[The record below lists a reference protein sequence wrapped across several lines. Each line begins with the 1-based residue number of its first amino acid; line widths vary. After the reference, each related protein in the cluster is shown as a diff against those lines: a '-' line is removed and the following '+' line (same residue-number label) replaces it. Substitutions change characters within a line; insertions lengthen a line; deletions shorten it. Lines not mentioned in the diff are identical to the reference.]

1 MKLFYS
7 PGACS
12 MATHIV
18 LEELGMKYEAVKI
31 DASKPRSPEH
41 LKASPLGYVPALITD
56 KGEGLCEGVAI
67 MQYLADQKPEKNL
80 VPKLG
85 TWERYKMMELMN
97 FLSTELHK
105 GFNPLW
111 SLDRW
116 TTTPEAKEHLRTA
129 VISRLSTRLD
139 AMENMVKGGKQ
150 FLFGDTFTIADAYA
164 FTVLNWSKMVNL
176 DMSKWPSLLGYT
188 EKISMRP
195 SVQTVMKSEFG
206 K

>member
-18 LEELGMKYEAVKI
+18 LEELGLKYEAVKI

-56 KGEGLCEGVAI
+56 KGEGLSEGVAI

-85 TWERYKMMELMN
+85 TWERYKMMETMN

-105 GFNPLW
+105 GFSPLW

-116 TTTPEAKEHLRTA
+116 TDTPQAKEHMRAA
-129 VISRLSTRLD
+129 VVTRLSTRFD
-139 AMENMVKGGKQ
+139 ALSEMLKGKQ
-150 FLFGDTFTIADAYA
+150 FLCGDTFTIADAYA
-164 FTVLNWSKMVNL
+164 FTVLSWSKMLNL
-176 DMSKWPSLLGYT
+176 DMSKWPALLGYT
-188 EKISMRP
+188 EKIAMRP
-195 SVQTVMKSEFG
+195 AVQAVMNSEFG

>member
-12 MATHIV
+12 MACHIV
-18 LEELGMKYEAVKI
+18 LEELGLKYEAVKI
-31 DASKPRSPEH
+31 DASKPRSAEH
-41 LKASPLGYVPALITD
+41 LKANPFGYVPALLTD
-56 KGEGLCEGVAI
+56 KGEGLHEGVAI

-80 VPKLG
+80 APKLG
-85 TWERYKMMELMN
+85 TWERYKMMEMMN

-105 GFNPLW
+105 GFSPLW
-111 SLDRW
+111 AADRW
-116 TTTPEAKEHLRTA
+116 TTTPEGKEHLRAA
-129 VISRLSTRLD
+129 VITKLSSRLDSMNETL
-139 AMENMVKGGKQ
+139 KGKQ

-176 DMSKWPSLLGYT
+176 DMSKWPALLGYT

-195 SVQTVMKSEFG
+195 AVQAVMKAEFG
-206 K
+206 N